1 MKVKHYMSIAIV
13 VAVLAVLPVVTTSN
27 SFLNFLIYTLIIV
40 LGAQGWNLLGGVA
53 GQSSFGHAA
62 FFGTG
67 AYVMSL
73 WQINLGMGPWTGFV
87 IAVLTGALVGW
98 IVGYLSFRAGLR
110 GSYFALVTLAF
121 AEVLRVLA
129 NSASFTGGAA
139 GKLLPINLGLENFQF
154 DDRVYFYWISLGLV
168 TVGLVLCRWISLSR
182 FGAHLIA
189 VRENEDA
196 AKALGV
202 NVLKV
207 KLQAISLSAGLTA
220 AAGCLYVQ
228 YFLYIDPILV
238 FGPKVSIEVLLSSMV
253 GGLGTVF
260 GPLVGT
266 FALHGLGEAAKFFVA
281 ETPGIDLAIY
291 GAVLIVAICFMPRGL
306 LSLGPR
312 LASLF
317 ARKQPDSFGTTHS
330 STSGGAPVSSGSTI
344 ARENTP

>member
-1 MKVKHYMSIAIV
+1 MKARNYLSIAIV
-13 VAVLAVLPVVTTSN
+13 IALLAVVPLVADSSSV
-27 SFLNFLIYTLIIV
+27 LNFLIYSLIIA

-53 GQSSFGHAA
+53 GQTSFGHAA

-67 AYVMSL
+67 AYVISL
-73 WQINLGMGPWTGFV
+73 WQINLGFGPWTGFV
-87 IAVLTGALVGW
+87 AAVLVGALVGW
-98 IVGYLSFRAGLR
+98 VVGYLSFRAGLR

-121 AEVLRVLA
+121 AEVFRVLA
-129 NSASFTGGAA
+129 NSAEFTGGAA
-139 GKLLPINLGLENFQF
+139 GKLLPINIGFEHFQF
-154 DDRVYFYWISLGLV
+154 DNRVYFYWLSLLLV
-168 TVGLVLCRWISLSR
+168 AIGLVLCRWIALSR

-196 AKALGV
+196 ARALGV

-207 KLQAISLSAGLTA
+207 KLQAIALSAGLTA

-228 YFLYIDPILV
+228 YFLYIDPVLV

-281 ETPGIDLAIY
+281 ETPGVDLAIY
-291 GAVLIVAICFMPRGL
+291 GVVLIVAICFMPRGL
-306 LSLGPR
+306 LSLGSR
-312 LASLF
+312 FAG
-317 ARKQPDSFGTTHS
+317 ARKSA
-330 STSGGAPVSSGSTI
+330 SG
-344 ARENTP
+344 ENSR